1 MTLRQERVSGVIR
14 QLAAKFLQEESS
26 GQSLITVTNCDIS
39 PDLKN
44 ATIFISVLPVE
55 SEEFALNFA
64 RRKRKELKNYIKQN
78 TKMKVIPFVDVQI
91 DLGEKNRQRIDE
103 LIANE

>member
-1 MTLRQERVSGVIR
+1 MTLRQERISEVIK
-14 QLAAKFLQEESS
+14 QLTAKFLQEESS

-44 ATIFISVLPVE
+44 ATIFITVLPVE

-64 RRKRKELKNYIKQN
+64 KRKRKELKNYIKRN
-78 TKMKVIPFVDVQI
+78 TKMKIIPFVDVQI
-91 DLGEKNRQRIDE
+91 DFGEKNRQRIDE
-103 LIANE
+103 LISNE